1 MPLLKKKPFVCE
13 EPPDNLE
20 PDDLVFYC
28 KLTGEVFTDY
38 ESVTLLF
45 IPYVIML
52 VVRLFI
58 FSLLVRYQD
67 FLQKFPTSFQQ
78 NFACWYS

>member
-38 ESVTLLF
+38 ESVIF
-45 IPYVIML
+45 SFVIMF
-52 VVRLFI
+52 VVCLFI
-58 FSLLVRYQD
+58 FSLSIWYQ
-67 FLQKFPTSFQQ
+67 FF
-78 NFACWYS
+78 FAEISHFFSIKLCMLI